1 MKHKGSAF
9 EYERQRDE
17 NLLRVYRTLM
27 GTLAVTSQYEIYCK
41 TIASPADRFW
51 VSEERAVA
59 VIASMSSD
67 YNGTL
72 KKMLPQKQRMYTE
85 IYKRTMKLLKA
96 NRGMSR
102 AEAVTE
108 VVQSPAPEFYLTP
121 GSVAVILC
129 KIKKKQWYLERKRK
143 LRHLF

>member
-27 GTLAVTSQYEIYCK
+27 GSLAVTSQCEIYRMVV
-41 TIASPADRFW
+41 ASPADRYW

-59 VIASMSSD
+59 VIANMTTD

-72 KKMLPQKQRMYTE
+72 RKMLPQKQRMYAD
-85 IYKRTMKLLKA
+85 IYRRTMKLMKA
-96 NRGMSR
+96 NKGMTR
-102 AEAVTE
+102 AEAVME

-121 GSVAVILC
+121 GSAAVILC
-129 KIKKKQWYLERKRK
+129 KMKKKQWYLERKRK

>member
-1 MKHKGSAF
+1 MKHKGSQF

-27 GTLAVTSQYEIYCK
+27 GSCAVISQQEIYLK
-41 TIASPADRFW
+41 TVASPADRFW

-59 VIASMSSD
+59 VIASMTSD

-72 KKMLPQKQRMYTE
+72 RRMLPQKQRMYIE
-85 IYKRTMKLLKA
+85 IYKRTQRLMKERKGIT
-96 NRGMSR
+96 RT
-102 AEAVTE
+102 EAVAE